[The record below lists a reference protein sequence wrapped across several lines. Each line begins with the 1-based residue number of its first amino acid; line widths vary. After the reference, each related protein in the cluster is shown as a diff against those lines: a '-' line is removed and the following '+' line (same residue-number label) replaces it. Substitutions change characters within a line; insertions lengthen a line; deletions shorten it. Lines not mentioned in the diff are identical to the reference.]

1 MKMMIKKT
9 ALVAITLVLAVG
21 VLLISIDKTVSPTKA
36 ASTLSFTVEPASTS
50 PDLAGKESLQSS
62 QVDYFLPYPGIL
74 PDSPLYKI
82 KMVRDRIWLWL
93 TRQSSKKLDLLL
105 LFADKRIGAG
115 EILIKGNKVALG
127 VSTLTKGEKYL
138 ERAVGEVNRLSAE
151 KRMGAK
157 EKLIKASLK
166 YQEILENLLLRV
178 SAEEKTE
185 LEKILNSLKSLRE
198 QLANFQ

>member
-1 MKMMIKKT
+1 MKMMIKRT

-93 TRQSSKKLDLLL
+93 TRQPSKKLDLLL

-127 VSTLTKGEKYL
+127 VSTLTKGEKYW

>member
-9 ALVAITLVLAVG
+9 ALVAITLVLAIG

-127 VSTLTKGEKYL
+127 VSTLTKGEKYW

-166 YQEILENLLLRV
+166 YQEILENLVLRV
-178 SAEEKTE
+178 SSEEKTE

>member
-127 VSTLTKGEKYL
+127 VSTLTKGEKYW